1 MPWIGLPWWVSGKEF
16 ACQCRPAW
24 FVAQD
29 DLTYHRAT
37 KLVCHNLWACTLESG
52 SHNYWA
58 SVLQLLKA
66 ACPRGHAPQQEKP
79 PQWEACAPQLKSSR
93 CSPKL
98 EKNPRSNEDPAEQ
111 KTNEWIFHQMY
122 WINELKNDLAFGDDS
137 RKKWNL
143 NKVLG
148 K

>member
-1 MPWIGLPWWVSGKEF
+1 MTLCCIHLWKYLLRQWYWHSWHSIKNVLNRASLVGSGKEF

-24 FVAQD
+24 FLAQD

-66 ACPRGHAPQQEKP
+66 AYPRGHAPQQE
-79 PQWEACAPQLKSSR
+79 
-93 CSPKL
+93 
-98 EKNPRSNEDPAEQ
+98 NEDPAQQ
-111 KTNEWIFHQMY
+111 KINEWIFHQMY

-137 RKKWNL
+137 RKKWNP